1 MISLSLLP
9 TPHPPNFQLR
19 WVRSSSACYRTFNL
33 DMGRSHGFRVY
44 VPRLNALL
52 GLAFATAPP
61 IGLTLPRNVTHRPI
75 MQKVRG
81 HALPEGHSAPAA
93 CRRHGF
99 RYYFTPLAG
108 VLFTFPS
115 RYWFTIGRSV
125 VFSLGR
131 WSSQIPAGLHV
142 SCGTRVSY
150 TRAVSF
156 HIRGCHPLWP
166 AIPCRFVNLCFGNSS
181 RAIPSSQ

>member
-33 DMGRSHGFRVY
+33 DMGRSLGFRVY
-44 VPRLNALL
+44 IPRLNALL

-61 IGLTLPRNVTHRPI
+61 NGLALPLRITRRLI

-81 HALPEGHSAPAA
+81 DAWLGHSAPTD
-93 CRRHGF
+93 CRQHGF
-99 RYYFTPLAG
+99 RYYFTPLTG

-115 RYWFTIGRSV
+115 RYLFTIGRLV

-131 WSSQIPAGLHV
+131 WSSQIPAGFHV
-142 SCGTRVSY
+142 SCGTRVPLERSDTFVY
-150 TRAVSF
+150 GAVTLYGRPF
-156 HIRGCHPLWP
+156 HVVRLTPD
-166 AIPCRFVNLCFGNSS
+166 FVTLM
-181 RAIPSSQ
+181 